1 VSHQYRPPRSRRPRP
16 PSKAPTNPKGFE
28 GVPVLSAEE
37 VERRVDVRGG
47 GTPHEPVERPV
58 RRAPPGRRPERTT
71 ARDALLLIGLAIVGL
86 VAVSFL
92 LPNGPLTGSPT
103 TPPGTLAAAA
113 SIGTPSPVP
122 TTPAV
127 PSATALVVV
136 DPSVEVTVPPT
147 DAPTLAP
154 TAAPATPAPTLRPGQ
169 TQHPTPKPTPV
180 VTPNPTPGPTAPN
193 SATVIVKLHVIT
205 NSGGS
210 SFALASDWTMRI
222 TGTAAIGA
230 SQNDFPG
237 SESGTA
243 ITIPAGKDYTI
254 SSNNFRPDYAAYP
267 AASTDCHRAS
277 GTGLTAGTT
286 VTCTITRNDRPRL
299 RVITHVVNDDLGTAA
314 ASDWNVSIPDGNASP
329 SSFAGSESG
338 TVVVVGFGLTY
349 TVTMSGGPSD
359 YALSKSGDCG
369 PTSLGLDDPATSC
382 TFTFDD
388 PTPSPTVPNAVLPIL
403 FPLAVPLVLR
413 RRWRPSR
420 RA

>member
-1 VSHQYRPPRSRRPRP
+1 VSSQYRPPRSRRPRP
-16 PSKAPTNPKGFE
+16 PNKAPTKPKGFE
-28 GVPVLSAEE
+28 DVPVLSTEE

-58 RRAPPGRRPERTT
+58 RRVTPRRTPERTG

-92 LPNGPLTGSPT
+92 LPNGPLTGSAT
-103 TPPGTLAAAA
+103 TPPGTEAAVA
-113 SIGTPSPVP
+113 SIGTPSPAPV
-122 TTPAV
+122 TAAA
-127 PSATALVVV
+127 PSATAFVVV
-136 DPSVEVTVPPT
+136 DPSVEVTAAPT
-147 DAPTLAP
+147 DAPTVVP
-154 TAAPATPAPTLRPGQ
+154 TAAPPTPTLKPGQ
-169 TQHPTPKPTPV
+169 TPQPTPKPTPKP
-180 VTPNPTPGPTAPN
+180 TSKPTPGPTPPN
-193 SATVIVKLHVIT
+193 SATVIVMLHVIT

-222 TGTAAIGA
+222 TGTAATGA

-267 AASTDCHRAS
+267 AASPDCHRAS
-277 GTGLTAGTT
+277 GTGLTAGTM
-286 VTCTITRNDRPRL
+286 VTCTITRNDRPRV
-299 RVITHVVNDDLGTAA
+299 RVITHVINDDSGTAGA
-314 ASDWNVSIPDGNASP
+314 PDWSVSIPDGNAAP
-329 SSFAGSESG
+329 SSFTGSESG

-369 PTSLGLDDPATSC
+369 PTSLGLDDPATTC

-388 PTPSPTVPNAVLPIL
+388 PTPSPTVPNSVLPIV
-403 FPLAVPLVLR
+403 FPLAVPLALR
-413 RRWRPSR
+413 RRWRPNR
-420 RA
+420 RT